1 MYPPLSPYNAISG
14 QSRILLIICAL
25 IVPGL
30 HRLICRRYISGII
43 MLFTA
48 GLFGI
53 WTLIDI
59 VLILFGSFRDS
70 DGRLV
75 LRWL

>member
-1 MYPPLSPYNAISG
+1 M
-14 QSRILLIICAL
+14 
-25 IVPGL
+25 PGL
-30 HRLICRRYISGII
+30 HRLICRRYVSGII

-53 WTLIDI
+53 WTVIDI